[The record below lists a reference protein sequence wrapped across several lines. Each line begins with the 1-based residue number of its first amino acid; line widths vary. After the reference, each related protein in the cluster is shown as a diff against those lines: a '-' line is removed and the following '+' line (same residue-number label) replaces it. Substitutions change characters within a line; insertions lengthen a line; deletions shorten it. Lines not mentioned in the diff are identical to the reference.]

1 MSTTDTSISNVT
13 LNPSA
18 TSVFSSTAAPGEA
31 EPFNPSGATE
41 YLNSLYGSLAN
52 LRDELRDAGRSENA
66 IAARIRKCEASFDFR
81 AEATALLNGGEAPAQ
96 PKPLPIIRLPGGD
109 QPISDTAAK
118 LGRQLANAQT
128 HFDKGGAVVRAVA
141 DAAGRMTLAEIS
153 PAELASDLEGVAKL
167 MAKDRK
173 GDIKLATCSEGTA
186 KLILASRNFVEE
198 LPPLRVLSRCPVLV
212 EQEGELR
219 LAVGYDA
226 ISGILAQ
233 GEAPMEMM
241 VEEAVQ
247 LFDELLADFQF
258 ATPSD
263 RSRALAAIITPALIM
278 GNLLPGRAALDLGE
292 ADDSQSGKGYRHKL
306 TAAIYGQTLSTV
318 VQQRSGVGS
327 MEEAFDRAL
336 IAGKI
341 FISLDNVR
349 GRIDSPKIESFLTE
363 DSYNARCSFS
373 RNLEI
378 DPRRVCVMFTSNK
391 ADVTKDLANRSSC
404 VRIMKQP
411 DTYQYRRYP
420 EGDILDRVR
429 AQQPRYLGA
438 VFAVVRAWH
447 AAGKPRTED
456 TRHDFKAWA
465 QTLDW
470 IVQNLLGAAPL
481 LDGHRETQQRMTNPA
496 LNWLRDVTLAV
507 VRQGKASQWLIAS
520 DILDCIEEAGDI
532 VTPGLREGANLEDDL
547 VRRQA
552 LSQIGKLMKRCF
564 SGGDTVEVD
573 GLGIDREYYR
583 DELYHERLKY
593 VVYRLGDPMPGL
605 PF

>member
-1 MSTTDTSISNVT
+1 M
-13 LNPSA
+13 
-18 TSVFSSTAAPGEA
+18 
-31 EPFNPSGATE
+31 
-41 YLNSLYGSLAN
+41 
-52 LRDELRDAGRSENA
+52 
-66 IAARIRKCEASFDFR
+66 
-81 AEATALLNGGEAPAQ
+81 
-96 PKPLPIIRLPGGD
+96 
-109 QPISDTAAK
+109 
-118 LGRQLANAQT
+118 
-128 HFDKGGAVVRAVA
+128 RAVA

-219 LAVGYDA
+219 LVVGYDA

-420 EGDILDRVR
+420 EGDILDRGR

-564 SGGDTVEVD
+564 SGGETVEVD